1 MDQLRSELLRLQ
13 NQNAALMR
21 SERELQTQL
30 GMQEVLEE
38 EVLRL
43 QEVRTNPPGLRKGL
57 CGVNCGSIYRG
68 FKQDEKSEGQVLRL

>member
-21 SERELQTQL
+21 SERELQSQL
-30 GMQEVLEE
+30 GVQEVLEE

-43 QEVRTNPPGLRKGL
+43 QEVRG
-57 CGVNCGSIYRG
+57 YRG
-68 FKQDEKSEGQVLRL
+68 SDS